1 MLPDR
6 NIRVRSLR
14 IPTAHGHIPA
24 LLLSPRTAPANAT
37 GILWLHGGG
46 YALGM
51 KEMVHMSRAVGL
63 VKRFGA
69 VVLAPGYRLSPFAPY
84 PAAIDDCYATLL
96 YLKEHAAALGVR
108 PDQLMVG
115 GESAGGGLCAAVCI
129 RARDTGAVNVAFQMP
144 LYPMLDDRDT
154 ETSRDNHGRVWN
166 TRRNHLAWRLY
177 LRGTDRTRLS
187 PYAAPARLTDFSGLP
202 PAYSFVADG
211 EPFFAETVRY
221 FEQLRAAGVPAELDI
236 YHTNMHA
243 FDMLRPRDAQ
253 SLAAAEAFER
263 QFANAQ
269 ARYFAPQERNK
280 TGGREDEG

>member
-1 MLPDR
+1 MRSMLPDR
-6 NIRVRSLR
+6 EVLVRTIR
-14 IPTAHGHIPA
+14 IPAAHGSIPA
-24 LLLSPRTAPANAT
+24 LLLLPRTAPVEAT
-37 GILWLHGGG
+37 GVLWLHGGG
-46 YALGM
+46 YAVGM

-69 VVLAPGYRLSPFAPY
+69 VVLAPGYRLSLQSPY
-84 PAAIDDCYATLL
+84 PAAMEDCYTALL

-129 RARDTGAVNVAFQMP
+129 RARDTGEVNVAFQMP

-187 PYAAPARLTDFSGLP
+187 PCAAPARLTDFAGLP
-202 PAYSFVADG
+202 PAYSFIADG
-211 EPFFAETVRY
+211 EPFYAETVRY
-221 FEQLRAAGVPAELDI
+221 FDRLRAAGIPAELDI
-236 YHTNMHA
+236 YHTDLHA
-243 FDMLRPRDAQ
+243 FDMMRPRDAQ
-253 SLAAAEAFER
+253 SIAAAEAFER
-263 QFANAQ
+263 RFAAAQ
-269 ARYFAPQERNK
+269 ARYFAPQEN
-280 TGGREDEG
+280 TV

>member
-1 MLPDR
+1 MRSMLPDR
-6 NIRVRSLR
+6 EVLVRTIR
-14 IPTAHGHIPA
+14 IPAAHGSIPA
-24 LLLSPRTAPANAT
+24 LLLLPRTAPVEAT
-37 GILWLHGGG
+37 GVLWLHGGG
-46 YALGM
+46 YAVGM

-69 VVLAPGYRLSPFAPY
+69 VVLAPGYRLSLQSPY
-84 PAAIDDCYATLL
+84 PAAMEDCYTALL

-129 RARDTGAVNVAFQMP
+129 RARDTGEVNVAFQMP

-177 LRGTDRTRLS
+177 LRGTDCAQLS
-187 PYAAPARLTDFSGLP
+187 PCAAPARLTDFPGLP

-211 EPFFAETVRY
+211 EPFYAETVRY
-221 FEQLRAAGVPAELDI
+221 FDTLRAAGVPAELDV
-236 YHTNMHA
+236 YHTDMHA
-243 FDMLRPRDAQ
+243 FDMMQPHDAQ
-253 SLAAAEAFER
+253 SIAAAEAFER
-263 QFANAQ
+263 RFAAAQ
-269 ARYFAPQERNK
+269 ARFFAPQKEV
-280 TGGREDEG
+280 